1 MQTFKKNQ
9 IIITALVIL
18 IAIAGYLNFAD
29 TGVDGTREAINQQEK
44 TSDDG
49 ETTPTALVPNGEK
62 VDDANMDKEN
72 AETTAPGDK
81 APAAEGDK
89 TVSEAATE
97 TDQTNDKTEETS
109 SNETEGAVGEAV
121 FTSKNSVETG
131 HFLQAKIGREQGYA
145 MLKEGY
151 LALIDNKNL
160 KEDQK
165 VEAVKEMI
173 DLQDRIEKE
182 ATAES
187 LLEAKGFKDVFVRM
201 LDGKVDVVI
210 NAKELTQAEMAQVE
224 DIVRR
229 HTGVDAEN
237 IVITLLDVNK
247 AK

>member
-1 MQTFKKNQ
+1 
-9 IIITALVIL
+9 
-18 IAIAGYLNFAD
+18 
-29 TGVDGTREAINQQEK
+29 
-44 TSDDG
+44 
-49 ETTPTALVPNGEK
+49 
-62 VDDANMDKEN
+62 MDKEN

-151 LALIDNKNL
+151 LALIDNKKNL